1 MIIGKPR
8 DADDHVQ
15 WLLEQGK
22 PREALEAATESASKN
37 MLRRHSVT
45 KIGNAYLNDLVQ
57 SGDFGLAARQCQKLL
72 KQDTVLWERWVHV
85 FNMHEELAI
94 IAPFIPVKE
103 PQLRPT
109 VYEMVLSNFLDGTE
123 ASAPDH
129 EQFFYLLE
137 KWPPGPSCT

>member
-1 MIIGKPR
+1 VVTASSQEAVDIVAQDD
-8 DADDHVQ
+8 DADTPIEYAAYTCGVHVVQ

-94 IAPFIPVKE
+94 IAPFIPVK
-103 PQLRPT
+103 
-109 VYEMVLSNFLDGTE
+109 
-123 ASAPDH
+123 
-129 EQFFYLLE
+129 
-137 KWPPGPSCT
+137 